1 MSAEAAAAAAPSAR
15 EVIGSFQALRA
26 LTPGSEG
33 YWTRFADSLQRL
45 CRAQA
50 AWLLQQRDGSWT
62 VLGRSA
68 GAQGADQAQE
78 AAWQDELDALTA
90 RAQAQGHAA
99 CPRRLP
105 DGRSAWWACVRLP
118 RLPGGWA
125 LLQLDERE
133 RGQLNE
139 LLLRAQLVADLPTAP
154 ALATAVPAD
163 TAQATPARPG
173 ADLAGVL
180 DLSAQVMQ
188 CERFGSATLTLVN
201 ALSAHCG
208 ASQVVLGWRTATGI
222 EAVAISHLERF
233 DRRSQQVVLTED
245 ALDEALDHDTPVS
258 LARGAPAGALA
269 AHALL
274 QQALDDVHLLSLPLS
289 KGEGPAQ
296 AVLLLGFSGDAP
308 GAGLAQALQPALELM
323 LPWLEVL
330 HARERA
336 WPLRLRDAVLGH
348 LRSWLGPEHA
358 VLKALAM
365 ALGLFVLYALLASWD
380 YRIHASGQM
389 ATDSTRILSAQFD
402 GRIEEAR
409 ASAGD
414 AVRAGQVLATLD
426 TRDLRQ
432 QETDARAELNRYT
445 AEADKA
451 RAAGALAELEIASAR
466 AAQAQARLAR
476 VGEMLAQA
484 VQLAPF
490 DGVVVEGERKELQGA
505 PVRKGDKLYR
515 VARIEGLYAV
525 VQVSERDAAQVHA
538 GATGEL
544 VLVGRTDQA
553 IPLKVTAVVPVAQ
566 TKGQE
571 GNHFQVRAEL
581 ATAPEA
587 WWRPGMSG
595 AVRIDAGERNVA
607 WILTHRLVDTVRLA
621 LWW

>member
-1 MSAEAAAAAAPSAR
+1 
-15 EVIGSFQALRA
+15 
-26 LTPGSEG
+26 
-33 YWTRFADSLQRL
+33 
-45 CRAQA
+45 
-50 AWLLQQRDGSWT
+50 
-62 VLGRSA
+62 
-68 GAQGADQAQE
+68 
-78 AAWQDELDALTA
+78 
-90 RAQAQGHAA
+90 
-99 CPRRLP
+99 
-105 DGRSAWWACVRLP
+105 
-118 RLPGGWA
+118 
-125 LLQLDERE
+125 
-133 RGQLNE
+133 
-139 LLLRAQLVADLPTAP
+139 
-154 ALATAVPAD
+154 
-163 TAQATPARPG
+163 
-173 ADLAGVL
+173 
-180 DLSAQVMQ
+180 
-188 CERFGSATLTLVN
+188 
-201 ALSAHCG
+201 
-208 ASQVVLGWRTATGI
+208 
-222 EAVAISHLERF
+222 
-233 DRRSQQVVLTED
+233 
-245 ALDEALDHDTPVS
+245 
-258 LARGAPAGALA
+258 
-269 AHALL
+269 LL
-274 QQALDDVHLLSLPLS
+274 QQALGDVHLLSLPLC
-289 KGEGPAQ
+289 KGEDPTR
-296 AVLLLGFSGDAP
+296 AVLLLSFSGDAP
-308 GAGLAQALQPALELM
+308 AASLAQALQPALELM

-336 WPLRLRDAVLGH
+336 WPLRLRDAALAQ
-348 LRSWLGPEHA
+348 LRAWLGPEHA
-358 VLKALAM
+358 ALKALAV
-365 ALGLFVLYALLASWD
+365 ALGLFVVYALLASWD

-414 AVRAGQVLATLD
+414 TVRAGQVLATLD

-432 QETDARAELNRYT
+432 QEIDARAELNRYT

-451 RAAGALAELEIASAR
+451 RAGGALAELEIASAR

-476 VGEMLAQA
+476 VGEQLAQA
-484 VQLAPF
+484 VQTAPF

-525 VQVSERDAAQVHA
+525 VQVSERDAAQVHP
-538 GATGEL
+538 GASGEL

-581 ATAPEA
+581 ATAPET

>member
-1 MSAEAAAAAAPSAR
+1 VSTGAATAAAAPSAR

-50 AWLLQQRDGSWT
+50 AWLLQHRDTSWT

-68 GAQGADQAQE
+68 GAQGTDQTQE
-78 AAWQDELDALTA
+78 AAWQDELDELTA

-105 DGRSAWWACVRLP
+105 DGRTVWWACVRLP

-139 LLLRAQLVADLPTAP
+139 LLLRAQLVADLPSASAAAVPDAAP
-154 ALATAVPAD
+154 AA
-163 TAQATPARPG
+163 PARPA
-173 ADLAGVL
+173 ADLAGLL
-180 DLSAQVMQ
+180 DISAQVML

-201 ALSAHCG
+201 ALAAHHG
-208 ASQVVLGWRTATGI
+208 ASQVALGWRTATGI

-245 ALDEALDHDTPVS
+245 ALDEALDHDTPIT
-258 LARGAPAGALA
+258 LARGAPAGSLA

-274 QQALDDVHLLSLPLS
+274 QQALGDVHLLSLPLS
-289 KGEGPAQ
+289 KGEDPTR
-296 AVLLLGFSGDAP
+296 AVLLLSFSGDAP
-308 GAGLAQALQPALELM
+308 AAGLAQALQPALELM
-323 LPWLEVL
+323 LPWLDVL

-336 WPLRLRDAVLGH
+336 WPLRLRDAALAQ
-348 LRSWLGPEHA
+348 LRAWLGPEHA
-358 VLKALAM
+358 ALKALAV
-365 ALGLFVLYALLASWD
+365 ALGLFVVYALLASWD

-414 AVRAGQVLATLD
+414 TVRAGQVLATLD

-432 QETDARAELNRYT
+432 QEIDARAELNRYT

-466 AAQAQARLAR
+466 AAQAQARLSR
-476 VGEMLAQA
+476 VSEQLAQA
-484 VQLAPF
+484 VQTAPF

-525 VQVSERDAAQVHA
+525 VQVSERDAAQVHP
-538 GATGEL
+538 GASGEL